1 MALKLSDK
9 KLAVLGMGKFGGIL
23 PHAVR
28 VLHGAP
34 HD

>member
-9 KLAVLGMGKFGGIL
+9 KLAVLGIGKLGGVL
-23 PHAVR
+23 PHAVH
-28 VLHGAP
+28 VLHEAR